1 LVSVQSAR
9 FYNKT
14 ENLSPN
20 ILEYNSRH
28 GPQTNPTNYEVI
40 AMKKLFGFLSNEVFL
55 GTLIALLSVF
65 TAVASYQ
72 GAMADSEQNKYEIL
86 GMQKLNDGNA
96 EYLTANQ
103 LISQDYSYFDNWYL
117 NVDERPEIAEYY
129 EGDFSP
135 ALQAAIERND
145 GIWDDAYYEEMY
157 EYPNSLFEE
166 SSTSFEIGSQWDGRG
181 DQLQLVMLIMAL
193 GLALAA
199 WGSLLGEDSNMRKA
213 FALFGFLALLA
224 GLITYFML
232 VPTVVG

>member
-1 LVSVQSAR
+1 
-9 FYNKT
+9 
-14 ENLSPN
+14 
-20 ILEYNSRH
+20 
-28 GPQTNPTNYEVI
+28 
-40 AMKKLFGFLSNEVFL
+40 MKKFSGFLSNEIFL

-65 TAVASYQ
+65 TAVSSYQ
-72 GAMADSEQNKYEIL
+72 GAMSDSEQNKYEIL
-86 GMQKLNDGNA
+86 GMQFLNDGNA
-96 EYLTANQ
+96 EYLTTNQ

-135 ALQAAIERND
+135 ALQAAIARD

-166 SSTSFEIGSQWDGRG
+166 SSTNFDIGAQWDERG

-199 WGSLLGEDSNMRKA
+199 WGSLLGENSNMRKA
-213 FALFGFLALLA
+213 FAFLGLLALIA
-224 GLITYFML
+224 GLITYFVL
-232 VPTVVG
+232 VPTVVA